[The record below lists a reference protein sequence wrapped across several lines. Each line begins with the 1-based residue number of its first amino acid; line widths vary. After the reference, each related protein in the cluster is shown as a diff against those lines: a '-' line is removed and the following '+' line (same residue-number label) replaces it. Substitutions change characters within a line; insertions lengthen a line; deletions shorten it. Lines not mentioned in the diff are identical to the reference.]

1 MPKAILSKFLCICG
15 QLTKPDGRS
24 LYAYRCTDR
33 MYEEIKSG
41 IKSNLRL
48 VLNNRPVAGFDALFC
63 IFAAET
69 WKRHY
74 TGERSYAFFFRLLDV
89 PVPDQ
94 NRIRRDWIAKGI
106 KWWGLDLRI
115 RNGQTRYFDTVAC
128 EGGLPLNLLQNDQ
141 DAGIT
146 RYLKEFLE
154 QYYKL
159 TNKAGF
165 DAEALAEEIAE
176 RQRLPKAWRD
186 ESVYQIVIQLV
197 EAIINLQARIPN
209 AVDPVSALDK
219 LDPNWRRALPIS
231 SVNDEVVVQ
240 LIKTLLGDIEGLVKI
255 NKPLRWQRRLVQRQ
269 GGWQLVQAIDL
280 PKEFNGERLLAIAQ
294 VEKLPVRLRLLLSV
308 NGQQRVIAH
317 LTCVQ
322 GSGDSAVYRC
332 DKRNF
337 ELLGL
342 EALQESTLLLA
353 DGISEYEISVEG
365 NHALSDLTWTFIE
378 KNAEKLLF
386 SEASARTKNPT
397 AWVVAPDGSQVT
409 LGELGESTDLGPL
422 QLMERQVYQVKGHV
436 LFTLADSDSCDISC
450 NSVEECE
457 QSFNLVGRTLTCALN
472 KRLIFNG
479 LPKLQ
484 QHSPERGRSVISLS
498 HMEWRPVNDGMGAWR
513 SSQWD
518 QCYGLVWLRYRDRIN
533 GSLIYR
539 QKVDVL
545 PTTTSIEVLSVGN
558 NIQPGVLVLS
568 GLNKAT
574 VTLQPNPEFTSRS
587 EYDSV
592 NDVYKL
598 TFSLANSALVNQAT
612 LNIKWSEGRQ
622 ISLELPVPCEGAAFM
637 TGDVSAPGR
646 CSLERLGAIRVIGQG
661 NAFNYRLESEILVKG
676 QIISYLSLPSSKL
689 IKSSDGRLQF
699 ALHQLQDRLMA
710 RLSMTNELDS
720 AALLKIYKN
729 SEPLATLMVA
739 RFDMSFEQD
748 RLERTVFFT
757 TEKAERLG
765 VDWEDRLQ
773 VKMIPLWNP
782 KAQVL
787 NLNRVDKTGCFAWD
801 IPENLD
807 TGPWWI
813 LGYDG
818 HWPRFRPSLWFEKS
832 ADSVADDFD
841 DFDDFDDEE
850 DSQDS
855 DADVFRYAPTILSE
869 AIREPNEI
877 IRKLAIDNIIKA
889 MGADVN
895 HADWPL
901 LYDFIALSNE
911 YPASAFDVLRALIKC
926 PDALCLALIKSNED
940 TFDSVWRLAHQLSF
954 SWHLLPTTTWLSAS
968 ILYFGGLKEQFK
980 QLNIPGLNDETVYK
994 QFVEYRQRV
1003 IGRGH
1008 RFLGLILSRIQLE
1021 MFFEQVM
1028 TAGAFDEVFVE
1039 LDNCSNHPHTFEIKL
1054 TEAQG
1059 ELQGRH
1065 DANAVWQQG
1074 PDTKQASLT
1083 LRPER
1088 QFKNQGYRRSVLCA
1102 PFVAAQIA
1110 LSTGLCPTQLLF
1122 ELGNIRDF
1130 DREWFDQAY
1139 YYELCIGLAS
1149 QLTIQ

>member
-1 MPKAILSKFLCICG
+1 MPKAILSKFLCISG

-24 LYAYRCTDR
+24 LYAYRCTDN
-33 MYEEIKSG
+33 MYEEIKTTV
-41 IKSNLRL
+41 KTNLKF
-48 VLNNRPVAGFDALFC
+48 VLKNKPVAGFDALFC

-69 WKRHY
+69 WKRY
-74 TGERSYAFFFRLLDV
+74 YSGDRSYEFFFKVLAE

-106 KWWGLDLRI
+106 KWWGLDLRK
-115 RNGQTRYFDTVAC
+115 RNGHTRYFDTVAC
-128 EGGLPLNLLQNDQ
+128 EGGLPLLLLRNDQ

-154 QYYKL
+154 QYYKHVN
-159 TNKAGF
+159 TTGF

-209 AVDPVSALDK
+209 AVDPVAALYN
-219 LDPNWRRALPIS
+219 LDSNWRRALPIS
-231 SVNDEVVVQ
+231 SVDDEVVVQ

-255 NKPLRWQRRLVQRQ
+255 NKPLRWQRRLLQSQ
-269 GGWQLVQAIDL
+269 GGWQIVQAIDL

-322 GSGDSAVYRC
+322 GSGVTAVYRC

-365 NHALSDLTWTFIE
+365 NHALSELTWTFIE

-386 SEASARTKNPT
+386 SEASARTKSST
-397 AWVVAPDGSQVT
+397 AWVVAPYGSQLT
-409 LGELGESTDLGPL
+409 LNELGESTDLGRL

-436 LFTLADSDSCDISC
+436 LFTLADSDSCEISC

-457 QSFNLVGRTLTCALN
+457 QSFNLVGRNLMCALN
-472 KRLIFNG
+472 KRLIFHG

-484 QHSPERGRSVISLS
+484 RHSPELGKSFISIAN
-498 HMEWRPVNDGMGAWR
+498 MEWRPVNDSLGAWR

-518 QCYGLVWLRYRDRIN
+518 QCYGVVWLRYRDRIN

-545 PTTTSIEVLSVGN
+545 PTTTRLEVLTVGN

-574 VTLQPNPEFTSRS
+574 VTLQPNPEVISSIDF
-587 EYDSV
+587 DSI
-592 NDVYKL
+592 NDAYKL
-598 TFSLANSALVNQAT
+598 TFSLANSALVNQVT

-637 TGDVSAPGR
+637 MGEKTAPSR
-646 CSLERLGAIRVIGQG
+646 CSIERLGAIRVVGQG
-661 NAFNYRLESEILVKG
+661 NAFNYRLESEILVNG
-676 QIISYLSLPSSKL
+676 QNIAYLSLPPTKL
-689 IKSSDGRLQF
+689 SRGQDGRLQF
-699 ALHQLQDRLMA
+699 ALHQLQDRLSA
-710 RLSMTNELDS
+710 RLSMTNKLDS
-720 AALLKIYKN
+720 AALLKIYKG
-729 SEPLATLMVA
+729 SGLLASITVA
-739 RFDMSFEQD
+739 RFDISFEQD

-757 TEKAERLG
+757 TDKTERLG

-773 VKMIPLWNP
+773 VKMFPLWNP
-782 KAQVL
+782 KAQAL
-787 NLNRVDKTGCFAWD
+787 NLNRVNKAGCFAWD
-801 IPENLD
+801 IPANLG

-818 HWPRFRPSLWFEKS
+818 LWPRFRPSLWFEKS
-832 ADSVADDFD
+832 ADRVPDDFVEL
-841 DFDDFDDEE
+841 DEE
-850 DSQDS
+850 GDE
-855 DADVFRYAPTILSE
+855 VEYRYAPTVLSE
-869 AIREPNEI
+869 AIREPNEN
-877 IRKLAIDNIIKA
+877 IRKIEIDAIIKA

-895 HADWPL
+895 HSDWPVL
-901 LYDFIALSNE
+901 HDFIALSND
-911 YPASAFDVLRALIKC
+911 YPASAFDVLRALINC
-926 PDALCLALIKSNED
+926 PDTLCLALIKSSED
-940 TFDSVWRLAHQLSF
+940 NFDSVWRLAYQLSF
-954 SWHLLPTTTWLSAS
+954 SWHLMPVSAWLSAS

-980 QLNIPGLNDETVYK
+980 QLNIPELNDETVFK
-994 QFVEYRQRV
+994 QFVEFRRRA

-1008 RFLGLILSRIQLE
+1008 RFLGLIFSWIQLKL
-1021 MFFEQVM
+1021 FFEEVL
-1028 TAGAFDEVFVE
+1028 ACGVFDEVFVD
-1039 LDNCSNHPHTFEIKL
+1039 LNNGANQLSSFEDKLIKSQ
-1054 TEAQG
+1054 E

-1065 DANAVWQQG
+1065 DADAVWHEG
-1074 PDTKQASLT
+1074 PDIKHSSLT

-1088 QFKNQGYRRSVLCA
+1088 QFRNQGYRRSVLCA

-1110 LSTGLCPTQLLF
+1110 LSTGVCSTQLLF

-1139 YYELCIGLAS
+1139 YYELCIGLAG
-1149 QLTIQ
+1149 QLSTH